1 MQFRISCSKM
11 CTLCINYKRRLHC
24 IWLTDR
30 NMILSI
36 NLDFRIK
43 AGFLH
48 VIVDQEKTVWESGHV
63 MIAQGE
69 LSVQVMSVIIYYCY
83 LHFIIYLV
91 SWLVA
96 QGMYFSDA
104 HWIRGH
110 FSFFLRCTNVF
121 TEIIVSD
128 TCLVHDHPFLSW
140 YKFDHFFTHWVT
152 ASLTL
157 LFTFQ
162 EKSKIVRLI
171 FELKIIFQLW
181 INAVEGN
188 IDICRSENR

>member
-11 CTLCINYKRRLHC
+11 CTLCINYKRRLQC

-91 SWLVA
+91 VSWLVA

-121 TEIIVSD
+121 TKIIVSD
-128 TCLVHDHPFLSW
+128 TCLVRYHPYVIFKLVQIRSLFHSLSDSQFNLALYLSGKEQNCSFNFW
-140 YKFDHFFTHWVT
+140 TQNHL
-152 ASLTL
+152 STL
-157 LFTFQ
+157 NQCCWRQHRHL
-162 EKSKIVRLI
+162 
-171 FELKIIFQLW
+171 
-181 INAVEGN
+181 
-188 IDICRSENR
+188 

>member
-1 MQFRISCSKM
+1 
-11 CTLCINYKRRLHC
+11 
-24 IWLTDR
+24 
-30 NMILSI
+30 
-36 NLDFRIK
+36 
-43 AGFLH
+43 
-48 VIVDQEKTVWESGHV
+48 
-63 MIAQGE
+63 
-69 LSVQVMSVIIYYCY
+69 MS
-83 LHFIIYLV
+83 
-91 SWLVA
+91 
-96 QGMYFSDA
+96 
-104 HWIRGH
+104 
-110 FSFFLRCTNVF
+110 
-121 TEIIVSD
+121 
-128 TCLVHDHPFLSW
+128 FLSW

>member
-1 MQFRISCSKM
+1 
-11 CTLCINYKRRLHC
+11 
-24 IWLTDR
+24 
-30 NMILSI
+30 MILSI

-91 SWLVA
+91 VSWLVA

-104 HWIRGH
+104 H
-110 FSFFLRCTNVF
+110 
-121 TEIIVSD
+121 
-128 TCLVHDHPFLSW
+128 
-140 YKFDHFFTHWVT
+140 
-152 ASLTL
+152 
-157 LFTFQ
+157 
-162 EKSKIVRLI
+162 
-171 FELKIIFQLW
+171 
-181 INAVEGN
+181 
-188 IDICRSENR
+188 